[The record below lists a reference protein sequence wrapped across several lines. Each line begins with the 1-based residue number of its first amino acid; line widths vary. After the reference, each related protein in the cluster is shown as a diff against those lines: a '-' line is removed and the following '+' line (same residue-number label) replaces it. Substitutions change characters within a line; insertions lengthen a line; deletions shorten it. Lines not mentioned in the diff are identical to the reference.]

1 MPKIFT
7 LTCNLLAET
16 TLYFNEAHLGRTQ
29 RASRSRFRVG
39 GKGVNVAIFLENSGL
54 EVASVI
60 FVGASV
66 GDRCLEFLKS
76 NYKFKSLAIRTNSET
91 REGFVLRDA
100 SNSQESTFLG
110 CDAYLSDDDFKAAIE
125 LIEKEADAGD
135 ILSICGSIPNWSEC
149 KFELLKRLLS
159 AKPLRLVVDT
169 YAKPLADLASLKSEI
184 LKVNS
189 DEFAGI
195 SNSLNLTDA
204 SASLESRFKEAALR
218 INSNFFAVTDG
229 GNPAYAY
236 SCGNFYKVVPTRL
249 NCPVYPT
256 GCGDRLLAE
265 LLKSL
270 ATKGFCD
277 IGDFES
283 AMLCASDFA
292 KLAD

>member
-1 MPKIFT
+1 MAKIFT

-16 TLYFNEAHLGRTQ
+16 TLYFNEARLGRTQ
-29 RASRSRFRVG
+29 RASSSRFRVG

-54 EVASVI
+54 EVANVI

-66 GDRCLEFLKS
+66 GDRCFEFLNS
-76 NYKFKSLAIRTNSET
+76 NYKFKTLAIRTNSET
-91 REGFVLRDA
+91 REGFVLRDT

-110 CDAYLSDDDFKAAIE
+110 CDAYLSDDDFKAAID
-125 LIEKEADAGD
+125 LINEESNEGD
-135 ILSICGSIPNWSEC
+135 ILCICGSIPNWSEC
-149 KFELLKRLLS
+149 KFGLLKNMLS
-159 AKPLRLVVDT
+159 TKPLRLVMDT
-169 YAKPLADLASLKSEI
+169 YSKPLVDLAGLKSEI

-189 DEFAGI
+189 DEFEGLA
-195 SNSLNLTDA
+195 NSLNLTDP
-204 SASLESRFKEAALR
+204 SAGLESRFKEAALR
-218 INSNFFAVTDG
+218 IKSRFFAVTDG
-229 GNPAYAY
+229 GNPAFAY
-236 SCGNFYKVVPTRL
+236 SCGKFCKVFPPRL
-249 NCPVYPT
+249 NCPVYST

-277 IGDFES
+277 MADFEA